1 MQKDDRR
8 RRKIKMNDKKIF
20 DLANSRFLSKE
31 LSLIESDVSE
41 RCICASLKGYL
52 EKEIEKYSKYKKY
65 HVDVEY
71 NRNAGHVKTIINSDF
86 KVIQVTCDLIIHSR
100 GEDEKN
106 DNLIALEM
114 KKSYQSEEKKNAD
127 RERLIAL
134 TRSEKNNDV
143 WSFDGKTF
151 PRYVCGYK
159 LGIYYEID
167 LPNRIILIEYYR
179 GGNLVGKDIKRL
191 KN

>member
-1 MQKDDRR
+1 M
-8 RRKIKMNDKKIF
+8 
-20 DLANSRFLSKE
+20 
-31 LSLIESDVSE
+31 
-41 RCICASLKGYL
+41 
-52 EKEIEKYSKYKKY
+52 
-65 HVDVEY
+65 
-71 NRNAGHVKTIINSDF
+71 
-86 KVIQVTCDLIIHSR
+86 IIHSR

-114 KKSYQSEEKKNAD
+114 KKSYQSEENKNAD

-134 TRSEKNNDV
+134 TRSENTNDV

>member
-1 MQKDDRR
+1 
-8 RRKIKMNDKKIF
+8 MNDKKIF
-20 DLANSRFLSKE
+20 DLANSKFLLKE

-52 EKEIEKYSKYKKY
+52 EKEIEKYLKYKKY

-114 KKSYQSEEKKNAD
+114 KKSYQSEENKNAD

-134 TRSEKNNDV
+134 TRSENTNDV

>member
-1 MQKDDRR
+1 M
-8 RRKIKMNDKKIF
+8 
-20 DLANSRFLSKE
+20 
-31 LSLIESDVSE
+31 
-41 RCICASLKGYL
+41 
-52 EKEIEKYSKYKKY
+52 
-65 HVDVEY
+65 
-71 NRNAGHVKTIINSDF
+71 
-86 KVIQVTCDLIIHSR
+86 IIHSR

-114 KKSYQSEEKKNAD
+114 KKSYQSEENKNAD

-134 TRSEKNNDV
+134 TRSENTNDV

-167 LPNRIILIEYYR
+167 LSNRIILIEYYR